1 MLPKRFFFILYTTHW
16 GAPILILESHHWI
29 TVPAHI
35 DHVFLQFFGYYPHT
49 IPLLL
54 VCTTTE
60 QLAAS
65 PTISI
70 CTPSILSLTQT
81 TLQPFSFSSYLPS
94 SLPLPVTVPT
104 FKLPTLTQQPSKF
117 RIKTTFM
124 ATKYSQPQTENREEN
139 NVHLFTGSI
148 MDPFKTRQTGLFAT
162 ALVSLSKSGRFHLVW
177 YQNRP
182 QSQTG

>member
-1 MLPKRFFFILYTTHW
+1 MLPKRFFSFSIQPTC

-29 TVPAHI
+29 TVPAHT

-81 TLQPFSFSSYLPS
+81 TLQPFSFPSYPPS
-94 SLPLPVTVPT
+94 SLHLPDTVPT
-104 FKLPTLTQQPSKF
+104 FKLPTLTRQLSKF

-124 ATKYSQPQTENREEN
+124 ATKYYQPQTENREEN
-139 NVHLFTGSI
+139 NIHLFTGSI
-148 MDPFKTRQTGLFAT
+148 MDPFKTGQTGLFAT
-162 ALVSLSKSGRFHLVW
+162 ALVSI
-177 YQNRP
+177 
-182 QSQTG
+182 